1 MIFHRK
7 TSADPDPLSYILR
20 RNQYTG
26 APPECPGRFSDDHL
40 RKKQGPLRDFSGLW
54 RISACF
60 AHNSLSRAEQWE
72 PSNED
77 IETMKGAERPE
88 TRSTSPIDHIRDRR
102 R

>member
-1 MIFHRK
+1 MLFPKIFLRK
-7 TSADPDPLSYILR
+7 TSAHPDPLSYILR

-26 APPECPGRFSDDHL
+26 APPECPTRFSEDHL

-54 RISACF
+54 R
-60 AHNSLSRAEQWE
+60 SLPASRTTAFRDQ
-72 PSNED
+72 SNED

-88 TRSTSPIDHIRDRR
+88 TRPTSPIDHIRDRR